1 MRITSLT
8 RRSEK
13 CHAALIPKRGFT
25 MVELLATLA
34 IIGLLLAL
42 LLPAVQSARESAR
55 RIQCRNNLKQIGLAI
70 HNYESVHQM
79 WPAALSRGLSFHVG
93 LLPYIDQPTL
103 YQAVD
108 DSRDLWEAA
117 DAIRG
122 TEVSTY
128 LCPSDPKPAVHA
140 FPNGLRIAAT
150 SYLGNH
156 GTGLLHGGLNGVFRH
171 LAPWRPDIYE
181 DGPIRSADITD
192 GLSQTAA
199 VAEVLHSVG
208 VAPGERLRTTWQTPR
223 SYTVGE
229 FDQFRSDCRN
239 VPEDPVAAGWRGT
252 SIFHGSKWV
261 QGGLG
266 VSTYTHSLS
275 PQNPSCTNRGGVPD
289 GIYSAGSSHIGT
301 VHVLHADGHVAP
313 VAWQVDELVWM
324 NLGSRFSAP

>member
-1 MRITSLT
+1 MRITTLSQ
-8 RRSEK
+8 RSEK
-13 CHAALIPKRGFT
+13 YCFNFIQRRGFT
-25 MVELLATLA
+25 IVELLATLA

-55 RIQCRNNLKQIGLAI
+55 RTQCRNNLKQIGLAI
-70 HNYESVHQM
+70 HNYESTHQM
-79 WPAALSRGLSFHVG
+79 WPAALSRGLSFHVA
-93 LLPYIDQPTL
+93 LLPYMDQSTL
-103 YQAVD
+103 YQALD
-108 DSRDLWEAA
+108 YSRDLVAAA

-122 TEVSTY
+122 KEISAY
-128 LCPSDPKPAVHA
+128 LCPSDPISGVYT
-140 FPNGLRIAAT
+140 FPNGLQIAAT

-171 LAPWRPDIYE
+171 LAPWKPDVYA

-192 GLSQTAA
+192 GMSQTAA

-208 VAPGERLRTTWQTPR
+208 VAPGERLRTSWETPR
-223 SYTVGE
+223 RYAVNE

-252 SIFHGSKWV
+252 SIQHGSKWV
-261 QGGLG
+261 QGSLG
-266 VSTYTHSLS
+266 ISTYTHSLP